1 MVMHTRVWQA
11 IELHGEHDQAVPG
24 AAAEVTARATALLE
38 VTFLN
43 SAVDCVGEA
52 IARRTKCKQL
62 GDARADTSTSRTL
75 CADVCLQAW
84 RGSIRIQGDHM
95 MRT

>member
-1 MVMHTRVWQA
+1 MKSALYRCTSAQKLERAAPSGHIMVMHTRVWQA

-24 AAAEVTARATALLE
+24 TAAEVTAWATALLE

-62 GDARADTSTSRTL
+62 GDA
-75 CADVCLQAW
+75 
-84 RGSIRIQGDHM
+84 
-95 MRT
+95 